1 MWRAWAPVNEPF
13 SCPKNSD
20 SMSSLGI
27 AAQLT
32 TTNGPVSGLPGSG
45 SELKWMA
52 RATSSLPV
60 PDSPS
65 MATVRLPRSV
75 FWTSW

>member
-1 MWRAWAPVNEPF
+1 
-13 SCPKNSD
+13 
-20 SMSSLGI
+20 MSSFGI
-27 AAQLT
+27 AAELT
-32 TTNGPVSGLPGSG
+32 TTNGPTSGLPGG
-45 SELKWMA
+45 GVELKWMA

-60 PDSPS
+60 PLSPW